1 MSRSSLLFRHC
12 RRVRIGIAA
21 AENQIKDINGRKR
34 YKTESHVIAHTV
46 PIDQR
51 RPPDQPDFVKKQN
64 SQITEKACPEHYLA
78 NSFEGDVLDSHHHD
92 KELQKGNAGARH
104 LLDHHQIAEKD
115 GSHRDC
121 PRRQMHIRHNDFDQK
136 EKETEIPDQ
145 FAQFRSEQGA
155 EAAVIYISL
164 QDPQNESCKSDQF
177 IEPDPHI
184 ILGDPQPDGS
194 AVK

>member
-1 MSRSSLLFRHC
+1 
-12 RRVRIGIAA
+12 
-21 AENQIKDINGRKR
+21 
-34 YKTESHVIAHTV
+34 
-46 PIDQR
+46 
-51 RPPDQPDFVKKQN
+51 
-64 SQITEKACPEHYLA
+64 
-78 NSFEGDVLDSHHHD
+78 
-92 KELQKGNAGARH
+92 
-104 LLDHHQIAEKD
+104 
-115 GSHRDC
+115 
-121 PRRQMHIRHNDFDQK
+121 MHIRHNDFDQK